1 MIQVFTDAGPFQTNS
16 YVLDFGENKVLID
29 PVIDVTPALADEVT
43 DILVTHAHFDH
54 IVRADIWR
62 EATGA
67 PLRAHKQAAVRMTKA
82 EENASQTFG
91 FPIVQEAP
99 SHFLADGDIL
109 DYGKWKIQVIEAPGH
124 APDCLLFLVL
134 EEEEPKLLITGDVIF
149 RFDIGRCD
157 LPGSDYKEMVNS
169 LQRLLDLGKEW
180 PADLPLYPGHG
191 PSTTWGEEKA
201 RNPYMQF

>member
-16 YVLDFGENKVLID
+16 YVLDFGEKKVLID
-29 PVIDVTPALADEVT
+29 PVIDVDPDLAREVT

-54 IVRADIWR
+54 IVRADGWR

-67 PLRAHKQAAVRMTKA
+67 PLYAHEAAAIRMTEA
-82 EENASQTFG
+82 RENASQTFG

-99 SHFLADGDIL
+99 SHFLSDGDIL
-109 DYGKWKIQVIEAPGH
+109 DYGKWKIRVIEAPGH
-124 APDCLLFLVL
+124 APDCLLYLVL
-134 EEEEPKLLITGDVIF
+134 EDDEPKLLITGDVVF

-157 LPGSDYKEMVNS
+157 LQGSDYQAMLKS
-169 LQRLLDLGKEW
+169 LQRLLDLGKDW
-180 PADLPLYPGHG
+180 PSDLPLYPGHG

-201 RNPYMQF
+201 GNPYMQF